1 MSISDADRHQALAL
15 AAVFQAAM
23 LADGIASTGRYPEDQ
38 ARVLLEGAM
47 NLAPASY
54 AEVFPSVASLRPGL
68 TMLRDALSGRQDKTP
83 GNARALGY
91 ALALVH
97 LSRRLRRDSSLMS
110 VLRNRLE
117 ALDAQRGHF
126 SDLASSEFCHRL
138 AAVYVDTL
146 GTLKFRIKVQG
157 EPAHLRNEDNAAR
170 IRALFLAG
178 VRAAFLWHQAGGR
191 RWHLLLR
198 RKQLVAA
205 LDMIIKQHL
214 TV

>member
-1 MSISDADRHQALAL
+1 MSHSDADLHQVMALGAIFQSASL
-15 AAVFQAAM
+15 AER
-23 LADGIASTGRYPEDQ
+23 IASTGQCPEDQ
-38 ARVLLEGAM
+38 ARVLIEGAM

-54 AEVFPSVASLRPGL
+54 ADVFPSVTGLRPGL
-68 TMLRDALSGRQDKTP
+68 TLLRDALTGNQEKAPS
-83 GNARALGY
+83 NARTVGY
-91 ALALVH
+91 ALALMH
-97 LSRRLRRDSSLMS
+97 LSGRLRRDNSLMS

-126 SDLASSEFCHRL
+126 SDLASTEFCHRL
-138 AAVYVDTL
+138 AGVYVDTL

-157 EPAHLRNEDNAAR
+157 EPNHLRNEDNAAR

-198 RKQLVAA
+198 RSRLLSAT
-205 LDMIIKQHL
+205 QHL
-214 TV
+214 LDIN